1 MSVQLLLGDCA
12 KVMAEMP
19 DECIDLVVTSPP
31 YDDLRNYNGYSFNFQ
46 AVADNLYRLM
56 RPGRA
61 VVWIVGDRTKDGD
74 ESGTSFKQAL
84 YFKSIGF
91 NLHDTMIYAK
101 QAVGASGSRYS
112 YQQAFEYMFVFSKGK
127 LLVFNPIKDLV
138 PKDAGKLHK
147 YPKYKSTKKGYYTD
161 NFNIKEA
168 PQTSKRKNV
177 WTYNIGFSSNNDHT
191 KHPAVFPEQ
200 LAADHI
206 LSWSNEGDTVL
217 DPFVG
222 SGTAGKMAVLLK
234 RNFIGIDISPEYLE
248 IARARINKVSADIC
262 S

>member
-1 MSVQLLLGDCA
+1 MDVQLLLGDCSE
-12 KVMAEMP
+12 VMAGMP

-31 YDDLRNYNGYSFNFQ
+31 YDDLRNYNGYSFNFE
-46 AVADNLYRLM
+46 AVANSLYRIV

-91 NLHDTMIYAK
+91 NLHDTMIYNK
-101 QAVGASGSRYS
+101 RAVGASGSRYS

-138 PKDAGKLHK
+138 PEDAGKIHK
-147 YPKYKSTKKGYYTD
+147 YPKYKSTKEGYYRES
-161 NFNIKEA
+161 FNVKKA
-168 PQTSKRKNV
+168 PSASKRKNV
-177 WTYNIGFSSNNDHT
+177 WTYDVGFSANNDKT
-191 KHPAVFPEQ
+191 GHPAVFPEQ

-206 LSWSNEGDTVL
+206 LSWSNERDTVL

-222 SGTAGKMAVLLK
+222 SGTTGKMAVLLK
-234 RNFIGIDISPEYLE
+234 RNFIGIDISSEYLE
-248 IARARINKVSADIC
+248 IARERINKVSTC
-262 S
+262 N

>member
-1 MSVQLLLGDCA
+1 
-12 KVMAEMP
+12 
-19 DECIDLVVTSPP
+19 
-31 YDDLRNYNGYSFNFQ
+31 
-46 AVADNLYRLM
+46 
-56 RPGRA
+56 
-61 VVWIVGDRTKDGD
+61 
-74 ESGTSFKQAL
+74 
-84 YFKSIGF
+84 
-91 NLHDTMIYAK
+91 
-101 QAVGASGSRYS
+101 
-112 YQQAFEYMFVFSKGK
+112 MFVFSKGK

-147 YPKYKSTKKGYYTD
+147 YPKYKSTKEGYCT
-161 NFNIKEA
+161 NHFNIKEA
-168 PQTSKRKNV
+168 PQASKRKNV
-177 WTYNIGFSSNNDHT
+177 WTYDIGFGANNDHT